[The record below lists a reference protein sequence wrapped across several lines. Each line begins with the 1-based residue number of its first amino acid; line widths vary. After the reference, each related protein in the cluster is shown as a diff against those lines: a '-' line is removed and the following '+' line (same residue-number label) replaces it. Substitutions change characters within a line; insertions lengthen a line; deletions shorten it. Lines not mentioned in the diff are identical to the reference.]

1 MARGSWSQLFAL
13 PKRGKLVTHCDQVAQ
28 NCDPTGHSG
37 KGIGAAGVS
46 LANSPLSECAGQVYH
61 VKEE

>member
-1 MARGSWSQLFAL
+1 M
-13 PKRGKLVTHCDQVAQ
+13 TNCDQVAQ
-28 NCDPTGHSG
+28 NCDPTGHGG

-46 LANSPLSECAGQVYH
+46 LANSPLSECAGQVHH